1 MINKPTTVIL
11 IASYPTYL
19 QQPGPMDWVDI
30 PSLRLA
36 VDTSG
41 NIDTD
46 YPTIVDQLRKLLA
59 S

>member
-1 MINKPTTVIL
+1 
-11 IASYPTYL
+11 
-19 QQPGPMDWVDI
+19 MDWVDI